1 MNIKFYL
8 SISILSI
15 VLGCKPK
22 YPVGSVTSGEA
33 DFSRIV
39 AVSGSNGAGYSDDAL
54 SYSGQKNAFT
64 TLLVQQ
70 LELSGSVNFNQAF
83 LAENSV
89 GVNLNGQSVFDL
101 NFRTDCLGATSL
113 GPVRRASSGDASVL
127 TEILGIRS
135 NMSVPFMRCID
146 AVDPNFGNS
155 SLGSGNYNPF
165 YTRIASNPSVST
177 VKGDATNQLPTFSI
191 ISLGEEDVLRYAQSG
206 GTKNYTP
213 VSGSSGI
220 GFQTSLEEIV
230 NDLTSS
236 GAKGVIQNVPDVLSM
251 PYFTTIPWDN
261 LVLSAD
267 QAAQLNV
274 FVQPLGITMSEG
286 RNGFIIEDASA
297 PSGYRKMV
305 AGEYVLLST
314 PLDSVKCFGYG
325 SQNPFK
331 DRHVLTLNEVNQ
343 IQSITADYN
352 QVIATIANQKGLAV
366 ADAKSL
372 YDRVKTGFTLNGV
385 SISSKFVQ
393 GNFFSL
399 DGRYLCP
406 MGQALLANE
415 YIKAINSK
423 YNSSIPLLVPT
434 NYSGVKFP

>member
-1 MNIKFYL
+1 MKIKF
-8 SISILSI
+8 SISILVLLI

-22 YPVGSVTSGEA
+22 YPVGTVTSGEA

-39 AVSGSNGAGYSDDAL
+39 AVSGSNGSGYSDDAVT
-54 SYSGQKNAFT
+54 YSGQKNAFT

-70 LELSGSVNFNQAF
+70 FELAGSLNFNQAF
-83 LAENSV
+83 LSESSV
-89 GVNLNGQSVFDL
+89 GINLNSQSVYDL
-101 NFRTDCLGATSL
+101 NFRTDCLGVSSL

-127 TEILGIRS
+127 SEILGIRS
-135 NMSVPFMRCID
+135 NMSVPFMRSID

-155 SLGSGNYNPF
+155 SLGTGNYNPF

-177 VKGDATNQLPTFSI
+177 VKGDATSQLPTFSI

-206 GTKNYTP
+206 GTKNFTP
-213 VSGSSGI
+213 IGGTSGI
-220 GFQTSLEEIV
+220 GFQASLEEIT

-274 FVQPLGITMSEG
+274 FVQPLGITLSEG
-286 RNGFIIEDASA
+286 RNGFLIEDPSS

-325 SQNPFK
+325 SQIPFK

-352 QVIATIANQKGLAV
+352 QVISTIANQKGLAL

-393 GNFFSL
+393 GNFYSL

-406 MGQALLANE
+406 IGQALLANE

-423 YNSSIPLLVPT
+423 YSSSIPLLIPT